1 MDEQERRETT
11 EAEKQYSE
19 AGKQHTEAEKLYA
32 EAERQHHYDEPDQ
45 TFCTL
50 GP

>member
-19 AGKQHTEAEKLYA
+19 AGQKHTEAEKLYA
-32 EAERQHHYDEPDQ
+32 EAQRQHN
-45 TFCTL
+45 
-50 GP
+50 